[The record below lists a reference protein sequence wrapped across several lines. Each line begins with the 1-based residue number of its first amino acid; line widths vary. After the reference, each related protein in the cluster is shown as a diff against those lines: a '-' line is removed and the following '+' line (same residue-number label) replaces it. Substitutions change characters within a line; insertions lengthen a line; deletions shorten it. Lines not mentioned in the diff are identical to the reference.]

1 MLTLT
6 GSSAKN
12 FMCIILL
19 HLLIHSNTYLL
30 SINYVPDTVLG
41 TAVNKQ
47 TPIPKLELEELMFA
61 RGWERE
67 TDG

>member
-1 MLTLT
+1 
-6 GSSAKN
+6 
-12 FMCIILL
+12 MCIILL

-30 SINYVPDTVLG
+30 SIDYVADTVLG

-67 TDG
+67 TDGKINKNNI